1 MNLLDTKF
9 KIGPYG
15 KVRCE
20 TGWFLAPEWSERL
33 EDFDLWYVW
42 DGQGRM
48 QLRDRSIDLVS
59 GTCLIM
65 RPGGLY
71 LAEHDPEKP
80 LGVIYIHFQLE
91 DEPKEQKKGA
101 TRLPPEWNQVQDPL
115 YFSVNLSYIIDRLRE
130 GKASSGWDTANQ
142 LFRILLQELRNQS
155 IKPAHGNLG
164 PYEAVIRRQ
173 IASIREQP
181 GSILKVRDLAEA
193 AALSPDHYTRI
204 FKRLAGCS
212 PRQFI
217 QEVRLER
224 ACQLLRETPLQI
236 SEIADQV
243 GYADVFQFSRI
254 FKSRIGKAPSRWR

>member
-142 LFRILLQELRNQS
+142 LFRILLQELR
-155 IKPAHGNLG
+155 
-164 PYEAVIRRQ
+164 
-173 IASIREQP
+173 
-181 GSILKVRDLAEA
+181 DLAEA

-204 FKRLAGCS
+204 FKKLAGCS